1 MSILGYNVILDVYKS
16 VFKTALFFLKFKA
29 QQRPFLHYTRDRI
42 CQRNISDLFPR
53 AHNHHSDCFIGSF
66 YFKPKRK
73 NPWHL
78 VYSKPSGD
86 PRDSQLNGKL
96 SALMDGLM
104 VTLGAS
110 LGGAVQMVSCLNSN
124 IKSKKFCMNYNF
136 ILPHPTLL
144 SK

>member
-53 AHNHHSDCFIGSF
+53 AHNQHIDCFIGSF

>member
-1 MSILGYNVILDVYKS
+1 MSLLSMCHVFNVYKS
-16 VFKTALFFLKFKA
+16 VFKTALSFSELKA

-53 AHNHHSDCFIGSF
+53 AHNQHIDCFIGSF
-66 YFKPKRK
+66 YFKPKK
-73 NPWHL
+73 ENPWHL
-78 VYSKPSGD
+78 VDSNPSRD
-86 PRDSQLNGKL
+86 PKDSQLNGKL